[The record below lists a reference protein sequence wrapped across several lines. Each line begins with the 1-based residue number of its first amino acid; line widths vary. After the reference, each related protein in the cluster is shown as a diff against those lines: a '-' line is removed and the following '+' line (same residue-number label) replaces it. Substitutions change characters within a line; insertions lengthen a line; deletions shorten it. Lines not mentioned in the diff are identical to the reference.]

1 MKLGDLVIWRGHYS
15 TNIGI
20 VMVDNVLGGTVRI
33 FDQDKAT
40 AYWVIASECEVIS
53 ETR

>member
-1 MKLGDLVIWRGHYS
+1 MKLGDLVIWRGQYS
-15 TNIGI
+15 TSIGV
-20 VMVDNVLGGTVRI
+20 VMVDNVLGVAVRI

-40 AYWVIASECEVIS
+40 AYWVIASECEIIS